1 MPSLRSRSDKRI
13 ARTNPLQRFLFLIF
27 LKNED
32 IVVFD
37 FSKFVLRGGGGGA
50 VIFVPTRASLHFKRS
65 SNWLSW
71 NFHSGLGLEQGSY
84 KRSFNRSSFLHK
96 NLPPSQTQN

>member
-37 FSKFVLRGGGGGA
+37 FSKFVLRGGGGVLLFLFLLGQASILSEA
-50 VIFVPTRASLHFKRS
+50 VT
-65 SNWLSW
+65 
-71 NFHSGLGLEQGSY
+71 G
-84 KRSFNRSSFLHK
+84 
-96 NLPPSQTQN
+96 